1 MKLGGFLVAGGIVA
15 IVALMADTTSGP
27 RKPVFLPGDRVG
39 LVHEILGC
47 NDASQEKLQR
57 LVLAQDREAFGKLI
71 KEEVRRKGCTW
82 FQPGTS
88 LHVEDVALTAGRTL
102 VRPVGQ
108 TRSLWVTTGS
118 LLESGKKTGRV
129 R

>member
-1 MKLGGFLVAGGIVA
+1 MRTIISVTVITCLLAGCDGQRE
-15 IVALMADTTSGP
+15 S
-27 RKPVFLPGDRVG
+27 VFLPGDEVRLAQEV
-39 LVHEILGC
+39 LGC
-47 NDASQEKLQR
+47 NESAQEKLQR

-71 KEEVRRKGCTW
+71 NEEVRRNGCTW

-88 LHVEDVALTAGRTL
+88 LHVEDVALMAGRTL

-108 TRSLWVTTGS
+108 TRSLWVTTAT
-118 LLESGKKTGRV
+118 LAEVGKKTGRV